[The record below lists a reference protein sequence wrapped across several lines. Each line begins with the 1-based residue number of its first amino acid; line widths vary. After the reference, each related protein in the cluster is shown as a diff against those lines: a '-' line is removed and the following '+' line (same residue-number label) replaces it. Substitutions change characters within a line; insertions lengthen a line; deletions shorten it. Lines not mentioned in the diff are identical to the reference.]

1 MALLMWNLIF
11 LKDETNELVCQ
22 TNRLID
28 IENKLMV
35 TKKET
40 WRGGINQEL
49 EMNIHT
55 VLYLR

>member
-1 MALLMWNLIF
+1 
-11 LKDETNELVCQ
+11 
-22 TNRLID
+22 
-28 IENKLMV
+28 MV

-55 VLYLR
+55 VLYLRETTSQDLLYNTGNSTQFSLIPYMRKESGKE